1 AASSVSREEGLK
13 HFSLAPDKKTV
24 LIVGGSLGARS
35 INLAID
41 AGLDKLLDAGL
52 QLIWQTGK
60 LYVDQAAARTSGKSG
75 VWTSAFINEME
86 KAYAAAD
93 IVVSRSGAM
102 SVAELCVAGKPA
114 IFVPFPFAAEDH
126 QTANAKK
133 LVDKHAAMMVKD
145 SEVMNELMP
154 LIIST
159 ARNDE
164 ELNRLKKNISAMAVT
179 NADKRI
185 AEMILNELK
194 S

>member
-1 AASSVSREEGLK
+1 
-13 HFSLAPDKKTV
+13 
-24 LIVGGSLGARS
+24 
-35 INLAID
+35 
-41 AGLDKLLDAGL
+41 
-52 QLIWQTGK
+52 
-60 LYVDQAAARTSGKSG
+60 
-75 VWTSAFINEME
+75 
-86 KAYAAAD
+86 
-93 IVVSRSGAM
+93 M

-145 SEVMNELMP
+145 SEVMNKLVP

-164 ELNRLKKNISAMAVT
+164 ELSRLKQNISAMAVI
-179 NADKRI
+179 NADKKI